1 MMIDMNG
8 KKAADALE
16 RSYDLATALKISGT
30 PTFIIGDEL
39 IPGAV
44 GLEALRSRIANM
56 RACGSTVCD
65 APAG

>member
-8 KKAADALE
+8 SKAADAIE

-44 GLEALRSRIANM
+44 GVDALRTKIANM
-56 RACGSTVCD
+56 RACGSTDCD
-65 APAG
+65 A